1 MKIEIHGPGCPKCQ
15 AVKKNVEKALK
26 ELGLE
31 KKVQVLEVKDPKEM
45 ATKGVLL
52 TPALLIDGKKVSE
65 GTVPSVGDIMKFL
78 KGK

>member
-1 MKIEIHGPGCPKCQ
+1 MKIEIHGLGCLKCQ
-15 AVKKNVEKALK
+15 AVKRNVERALK

-31 KKVQVLEVKDPKEM
+31 KKVQILEVKDPREM
-45 ATKGVLL
+45 AAKGVFL

-78 KGK
+78 NGK